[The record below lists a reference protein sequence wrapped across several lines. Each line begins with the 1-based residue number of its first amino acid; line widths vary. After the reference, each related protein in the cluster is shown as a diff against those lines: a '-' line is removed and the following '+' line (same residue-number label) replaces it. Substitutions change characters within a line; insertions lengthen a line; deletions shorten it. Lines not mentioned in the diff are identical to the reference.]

1 MKYYRFASSLFYG
14 AIAGIYD
21 LLDVLLFRVP
31 ARNPRMGLMRAFRPE
46 IRSVIDLCTGT
57 GASSIAIAKADEARR
72 VVGVD
77 LSTNMLGIASHKAEK
92 ANVRNIEL
100 HRMDASA
107 TTFPPASFDAVTT
120 SLSLHEFPPD
130 LRDRI
135 MREARRLVANHGRL
149 YIIEW
154 ERPTRGLARLAFGI
168 FPLLVEP
175 RGFREFLSLDWEA
188 FLRRYGFELERS
200 ESYAFSKLLIAR
212 TVEGQGEYCITR
224 REVGC

>member
-1 MKYYRFASSLFYG
+1 MKHYGFASSLFYG

-21 LLDVLLFRVP
+21 LLDAALFRTP
-31 ARNPRMGLMRAFRPE
+31 ARNPRVGLVRMLPPE
-46 IRSVIDLCTGT
+46 IRSVIDLCAGT
-57 GASSIAIAKADEARR
+57 GASSIAIAISDEARR

-77 LSTNMLGIASHKAEK
+77 LSANMLGIAYRKAEK
-92 ANVRNIEL
+92 ANARNIEL
-100 HRMDASA
+100 HRMDAAA

-135 MREARRLVANHGRL
+135 MKEMRRLVVNQGRL

-154 ERPTRGLARLAFGI
+154 ERPKRGLARFIFGI

-175 RGFREFLSLDWEA
+175 SGFKDFLSLDWEA
-188 FLRRYGFELERS
+188 FLSKYGFELVQS
-200 ESYAFSKLLIAR
+200 ESFSFTRLLIAR
-212 TVEGQGEYCITR
+212 VIEEQ
-224 REVGC
+224 

>member
-1 MKYYRFASSLFYG
+1 MKHYRFASSLFYG

-21 LLDVLLFRVP
+21 LLDVVLFRVP
-31 ARNPRMGLMRAFRPE
+31 ARNPRMGLVRALRPE

-57 GASSIAIAKADEARR
+57 GANFIAIAKSDEMRR

-77 LSTNMLGIASHKAEK
+77 LSANMLGIASRKAEK
-92 ANVRNIEL
+92 AIVRNIEL
-100 HRMDASA
+100 HRMDAAA

-135 MREARRLVANHGRL
+135 MREMRRLVANHGRL

-200 ESYAFSKLLIAR
+200 ESYAFSRLLIAR
-212 TVEGQGEYCITR
+212 TVEGQGE
-224 REVGC
+224 